1 MSGATGLRGIYQD
14 LSIRKD
20 WENPSPKEVAQSLRK
35 AHHVNRQL
43 VTTVNELYDE
53 RKKLQDE
60 MKEVK
65 AKLGVS
71 QLKNTVLTSLFT
83 SAATSAII
91 GAVIGVARLF
101 AHR

>member
-1 MSGATGLRGIYQD
+1 MKPEIDGYHDSPTRN
-14 LSIRKD
+14 D
-20 WENPSPKEVAQSLRK
+20 WENPTREQIAQSLKK

-43 VTTVNELYDE
+43 VRTVNELYDD
-53 RKKLQDE
+53 KKGMQTE
-60 MKEVK
+60 ME
-65 AKLGVS
+65 KLRCELGTS

-91 GAVIGVARLF
+91 GAVIGVAKLF